1 MAGMTQSLSIP
12 AMDSQRRTV
21 QVVIDGSDEK
31 EIVGTFSVAFR
42 PNLIRKEKPLLL
54 ELSRKAL
61 ENDEVFLI
69 LLLIYSEAKR
79 QEESVRF
86 AFATKTVR

>member
-1 MAGMTQSLSIP
+1 MISI
-12 AMDSQRRTV
+12 
-21 QVVIDGSDEK
+21 IDKVLVNGSDEK

-42 PNLIRKEKPLLL
+42 PNLIRKEKPLFL

-86 AFATKTVR
+86 AIATK

>member
-1 MAGMTQSLSIP
+1 MAGATHSLSIRP
-12 AMDSQRRTV
+12 AMLKNVLNPKVFVD
-21 QVVIDGSDEK
+21 DSDEK

-42 PNLIRKEKPLLL
+42 PNLIRKEEPLLL
-54 ELSRKAL
+54 KLSRKAL

-79 QEESVRF
+79 QEESVNLCI
-86 AFATKTVR
+86 